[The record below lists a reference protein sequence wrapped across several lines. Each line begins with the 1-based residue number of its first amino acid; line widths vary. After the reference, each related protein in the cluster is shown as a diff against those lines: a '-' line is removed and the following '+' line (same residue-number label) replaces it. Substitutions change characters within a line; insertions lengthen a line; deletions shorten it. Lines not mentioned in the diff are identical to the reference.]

1 MIKGRAAVFQEAG
14 AWIRIF
20 LLLERRNVIIFCDSI
35 GNPYGGGGNMSGH
48 SKWHSIKHKKGAAD
62 AKRGRIFT
70 RLIREIT
77 VAARLGGG
85 DPEANSRLRTV
96 VLKAKEANMPKD
108 NIDKAIKKGTGELEG
123 YNLEEVV
130 YEGYGPAGV
139 AIMIDTMTDNKNRTT
154 AELRSILSKSG
165 GNLGENGCVSW
176 VFEKKGVITVSTE
189 KYDENAVMEVA
200 LDAGADDV
208 KLDGEVWEITSAPE
222 NFESVLRAVTG
233 KGMEVLVNEIMRV
246 PKTTVK
252 LDEKSAE
259 KVLNLMEKLE
269 DNDDVQSVA
278 SNFDISN
285 EIMQKVG

>member
-1 MIKGRAAVFQEAG
+1 
-14 AWIRIF
+14 
-20 LLLERRNVIIFCDSI
+20 
-35 GNPYGGGGNMSGH
+35 MSGH

-62 AKRGRIFT
+62 AKRGRVFT

-85 DPEANSRLRTV
+85 DPEGNSRLRTV

-123 YNLEEVV
+123 YNLEEIV

-139 AIMIDTMTDNKNRTT
+139 AIMIDVMTDNKNRTT

-176 VFEKKGVITVSTE
+176 LFEKKGVITVSAE
-189 KYDENAVMEVA
+189 KYDETAVMEVA

-208 KLDGEVWEITSAPE
+208 KRDAEVWEITTAPE
-222 NFESVLRAVTG
+222 NFESVLRAVRD
-233 KGMEVLVNEIMRV
+233 KGMEVLLNEVMRV

-252 LDEKSAE
+252 LDERGAE

>member
-1 MIKGRAAVFQEAG
+1 M
-14 AWIRIF
+14 
-20 LLLERRNVIIFCDSI
+20 
-35 GNPYGGGGNMSGH
+35 
-48 SKWHSIKHKKGAAD
+48 
-62 AKRGRIFT
+62 
-70 RLIREIT
+70 
-77 VAARLGGG
+77 
-85 DPEANSRLRTV
+85 
-96 VLKAKEANMPKD
+96 KAKEANMPKD

-165 GNLGENGCVSW
+165 GNLGESGCVSW
-176 VFEKKGVITVSTE
+176 IFEKKGVITVSAE

-208 KLDGEVWEITSAPE
+208 KRDGEVWEITTAPE
-222 NFESVLRAVTG
+222 NFESVVGAVKK
-233 KGMEVLVNEIMRV
+233 KGMEVLVNEVMRV

-252 LDEKSAE
+252 LDEKGAE

-278 SNFDISN
+278 SNFDIPS

>member
-1 MIKGRAAVFQEAG
+1 
-14 AWIRIF
+14 
-20 LLLERRNVIIFCDSI
+20 
-35 GNPYGGGGNMSGH
+35 MSGH

-96 VLKAKEANMPKD
+96 IMKAKEANMPKD

-165 GNLGENGCVSW
+165 GNLGESGCVSW
-176 VFEKKGVITVSTE
+176 IFEKKGVITVSAE

-208 KLDGEVWEITSAPE
+208 KRDGEVWEITTAPE
-222 NFESVLRAVTG
+222 NFESVVGAVKK
-233 KGMEVLVNEIMRV
+233 KGMEVLVNEVMRV

-252 LDEKSAE
+252 LDEKGAE

-278 SNFDISN
+278 SNFDIPS